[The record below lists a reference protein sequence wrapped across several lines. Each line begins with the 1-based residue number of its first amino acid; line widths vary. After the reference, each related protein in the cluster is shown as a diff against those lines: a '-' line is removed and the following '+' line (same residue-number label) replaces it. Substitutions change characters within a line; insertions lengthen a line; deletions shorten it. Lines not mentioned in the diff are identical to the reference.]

1 MPPFD
6 AGAPVALSAGMAD
19 FFRTIDRLHDA
30 LDFQVK
36 RHGVLA
42 SNLANAE
49 TPGFRPFELTHD
61 APDDSPF
68 SLALEATREGHF
80 GPEANKLEVHLREIV
95 DVEPGA
101 NGNAVNLDH
110 EMSKLA
116 ANDLRYEGA
125 TKIVSS
131 QLAMLRYA
139 ANDGSGG

>member
-1 MPPFD
+1 
-6 AGAPVALSAGMAD
+6 MAD
-19 FFRTIDRLHDA
+19 IFGTINRLHKA
-30 LDFQVK
+30 MDFTVQ
-36 RHGVLA
+36 RHGVIA

-49 TPGFRPFELTHD
+49 TPGFRPFELTHEAPEETPFNLTLD
-61 APDDSPF
+61 ATG
-68 SLALEATREGHF
+68 AGHI
-80 GPEANKLEVHLREIV
+80 GPEAGELEINLRQIQTG
-95 DVEPGA
+95 EPGA

-116 ANDLRYEGA
+116 ANDLRFEGA